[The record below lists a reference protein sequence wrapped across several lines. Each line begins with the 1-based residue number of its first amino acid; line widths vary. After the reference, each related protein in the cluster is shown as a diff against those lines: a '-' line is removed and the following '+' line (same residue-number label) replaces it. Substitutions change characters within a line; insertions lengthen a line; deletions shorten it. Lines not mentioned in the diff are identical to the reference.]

1 MSDDDRNALRTF
13 LKERR
18 ARLKPSD
25 VGLPS
30 YGTRR
35 CPGLR
40 REEVAALVGVSA
52 DWYTLFEMARC
63 NRRASI
69 RMIERVA
76 VALRL
81 DEEDHA
87 KLLCLAVPELARVS
101 SFIVPKA
108 TRVTATP
115 PDAERSPSTAP
126 HEPHAHLLP

>member
-1 MSDDDRNALRTF
+1 MSEEDRNALRDF

-35 CPGLR
+35 CQGLR
-40 REEVAALVGVSA
+40 REEVAELAGVSA
-52 DWYTLFEMARC
+52 HWYTLFEMARR

-76 VALRL
+76 AALRL
-81 DEEDHA
+81 DEEDYT
-87 KLLCLAVPELARVS
+87 KLLCLAVPEIARVS
-101 SFIVPKA
+101 SFI
-108 TRVTATP
+108 TRKVKP
-115 PDAERSPSTAP
+115 I
-126 HEPHAHLLP
+126 